1 MASFPIIVLK
11 FVLSFSVLRKIQ
23 NCSCQFKPI
32 IFWKAVFNF
41 IRVGDYKT
49 ILGVCKWLLQWDL
62 VYRGSQ
68 KPGICNH
75 IQGQR
80 TLSLSAEFIKLRHEY
95 KKDRKLIGTVYGKW
109 FAWINESNSRLIS
122 SLEFIFRT
130 KQRCFFFFI
139 FLNISCDVSHCLQV
153 FFFFLLANQQ
163 NLVLK
168 LLVKNSII

>member
-11 FVLSFSVLRKIQ
+11 SVLSFSVLRKIQ

-32 IFWKAVFNF
+32 IFWKAVLNF

-49 ILGVCKWLLQWDL
+49 RLGVCRRLLQWDL

-68 KPGICNH
+68 KPVMCNH
-75 IQGQR
+75 MQR
-80 TLSLSAEFIKLRHEY
+80 VLSLSAEFVKLRHEY

-122 SLEFIFRT
+122 SLEFIFQT
-130 KQRCFFFFI
+130 KQRCFFFFFFI
-139 FLNISCDVSHCLQV
+139 FLSISCDVSHCLQV
-153 FFFFLLANQQ
+153 CFFFF
-163 NLVLK
+163 
-168 LLVKNSII
+168 